1 VPPDRPSPGAPRPS
15 GRQGPRA
22 AAARRRARPGAAP
35 LTPTEHAALRDVAR
49 FGLLGAAHLESW
61 HFGAAT
67 PSRLAALT
75 QRGYLRVVRPRYAG
89 RDVYLITAAGV
100 RAAGGDLRPAAF
112 IPALAT
118 HHLAVA
124 DVAAVL
130 LRQYPGS
137 SWITER
143 ELRRLAEGAPGQ
155 RTHPGH
161 PPDGALRLNGQTL
174 AVEVELTAKG
184 PGSYRRILSW
194 YAAAL
199 EYAAV
204 VWFCAE
210 SALRR
215 RLVAL
220 IEAEGL
226 QGVAVVR
233 PLPPGADAGAW
244 G

>member
-1 VPPDRPSPGAPRPS
+1 VPPARLPPGAPRPS
-15 GRQGPRA
+15 GRGGQRA
-22 AAARRRARPGAAP
+22 STVRRRVRPDAGA
-35 LTPTEHAALRDVAR
+35 LTPSDRAALRDVAR
-49 FGLLGAAHLESW
+49 FGLLGAAHLGAW

-67 PSRLAALT
+67 SSRLEALI

-89 RDVYLITAAGV
+89 RVVYLTTAAGV
-100 RAAGGDLRPAAF
+100 RAAGGDLRLAPF
-112 IPALAT
+112 VPALAT

-130 LRQYPGS
+130 LHQYPGS

-143 ELRRLAEGAPGQ
+143 ELRRLADRAPD
-155 RTHPGH
+155 RREYPEH

-184 PGSYRRILSW
+184 PGSYRRILGW

-199 EYAAV
+199 EYTAV
-204 VWFCAE
+204 VWFCAGT
-210 SALRR
+210 ALRR
-215 RLVAL
+215 RLAAL

-226 QGVAVVR
+226 QHVAVVR
-233 PLPPGADAGAW
+233 PLPPGADASAW